1 MNVLSQLHR
10 ITNLVTQG
18 YLTTHSRLADTKQ
31 AIHAQVDRHRSLIRS
46 VLFALWI
53 EAIPGLARAGIWNGG
68 LCNIYQQVLDNELIM
83 IVSLAAFAGAF
94 ILWLLDDGH
103 SKIKQNI
110 LRGFVGT
117 MALINMPVLWSQ
129 LFNKGVACTA

>member
-1 MNVLSQLHR
+1 M
-10 ITNLVTQG
+10 
-18 YLTTHSRLADTKQ
+18 
-31 AIHAQVDRHRSLIRS
+31 IRS
-46 VLFALWI
+46 VLLALWI